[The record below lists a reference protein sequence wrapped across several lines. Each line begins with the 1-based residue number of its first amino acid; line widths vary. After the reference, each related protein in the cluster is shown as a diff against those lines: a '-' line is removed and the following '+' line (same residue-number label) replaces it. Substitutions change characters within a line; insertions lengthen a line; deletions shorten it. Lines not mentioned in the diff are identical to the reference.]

1 MVDWALKVNFLH
13 SFPCNLHGKKLKFYQ
28 SYLLTTTVTTC
39 NGRFHWCRV
48 WVFVVLS
55 GWKELGWEWSE
66 RVLFM
71 TDCALQSFC
80 SMLHSPIHF
89 TLWKW
94 QLAIIS
100 LSEHSVAWFTLIK
113 NPGTNK
119 WLVGSSQ
126 SWTKQNK
133 NADQKWRFQKHSDT
147 PNSSNENFEASYKS
161 NDLNFHTK
169 PLDVENVNFFFIYSL
184 VDKKIQTV

>member
-1 MVDWALKVNFLH
+1 MEKVLP
-13 SFPCNLHGKKLKFYQ
+13 S

-55 GWKELGWEWSE
+55 GWKGLGWEWSE

-80 SMLHSPIHF
+80 GMLHLPIHY

-94 QLAIIS
+94 QLSIIS
-100 LSEHSVAWFTLIK
+100 LSEHSVAWFTLLK

-126 SWTKQNK
+126 SWTKQK
-133 NADQKWRFQKHSDT
+133 CWPKMEIPKKCWHPQQLWAPT
-147 PNSSNENFEASYKS
+147 NENAEANYKS
-161 NDLNFHTK
+161 TDLNFHTK
-169 PLDVENVNFFFIYSL
+169 PLDVENVNLFDSL
-184 VDKKIQTV
+184 VDKKIQTQFLKKC